1 MQKKR
6 YLDIS
11 FNKILLIFSILII
24 AINLINS
31 AYTVSVPTS
40 NYAPTKSFD
49 FSIKFIEDFINS
61 WQSGQGIDL
70 VVVKWLFLILI
81 AALIFSILTNLS
93 FPENSFI
100 RIITSIIISFL
111 ATFLITPD
119 ELFGILISY
128 SALGITIS
136 LFFVIAILLF
146 LTIVTAKVANPI
158 GIFFTRILW
167 LIYSIY
173 ITLKGLLV
181 ILLKTG
187 IENYESITYNLGS
200 EIDWGSSILSS
211 WVQPILKLISNETFS
226 QALKTST
233 LVAIVMIAIGIG
245 TFYMGVINKRWIDEW
260 VAKGMTEA
268 RVSAYESKLRAQNA
282 KMNADVKAFEEG
294 STTVK

>member
-1 MQKKR
+1 M
-6 YLDIS
+6 
-11 FNKILLIFSILII
+11 
-24 AINLINS
+24 
-31 AYTVSVPTS
+31 
-40 NYAPTKSFD
+40 
-49 FSIKFIEDFINS
+49 
-61 WQSGQGIDL
+61 
-70 VVVKWLFLILI
+70 
-81 AALIFSILTNLS
+81 
-93 FPENSFI
+93 
-100 RIITSIIISFL
+100 
-111 ATFLITPD
+111 
-119 ELFGILISY
+119 
-128 SALGITIS
+128 
-136 LFFVIAILLF
+136 
-146 LTIVTAKVANPI
+146 
-158 GIFFTRILW
+158 
-167 LIYSIY
+167 
-173 ITLKGLLV
+173 KGLLV